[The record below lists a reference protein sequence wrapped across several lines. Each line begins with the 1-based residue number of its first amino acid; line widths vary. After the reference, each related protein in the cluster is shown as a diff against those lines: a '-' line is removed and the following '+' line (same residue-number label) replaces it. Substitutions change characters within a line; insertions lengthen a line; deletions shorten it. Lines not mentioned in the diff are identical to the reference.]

1 MLGVDGPGERVLGV
15 QVGEEVEA
23 VDGREV
29 VVPGLARREE
39 QAGLEAVQLVLA
51 VEVLGEGRVRPQQ
64 EAEHEVEPHTAGEDL
79 QAQPVLGGWLEGQV
93 LPDGPQPVEEE
104 VVEVLEAAGVQARPQ
119 DGGQQVPADVTHIR
133 HTRTL
138 RGGSNIKATN
148 KSFRIRE

>member
-1 MLGVDGPGERVLGV
+1 MLDVDGPAEGVLGV
-15 QVGEEVEA
+15 HVGEEVQTLQCGLLA
-23 VDGREV
+23 VR
-29 VVPGLARREE
+29 ARGQQ